1 MPAKPKPRSTRSPTS
16 PVRARILQQAREY
29 LFARGCNSLTM
40 AELATELGMSK
51 KTLYVHFAG
60 KEPLLREVIL
70 EFGQE
75 VRAGAEI
82 ILRDPTLNFA
92 EKLHRFAESMIERLS
107 HLNPHLIRDLQRYAP
122 ELHRLTEQVR
132 RENIPFIFGRLIRE
146 GQRAG
151 MVRAEVNPLFATEFL
166 LHAMQGLHLPAS
178 LQRLHLAPQEVFRQ
192 AINLFFGGL
201 LTPAGRK
208 DYEKLFPR

>member
-1 MPAKPKPRSTRSPTS
+1 MPTRSTRPPSS
-16 PVRARILQQAREY
+16 PVRARILQQAREH
-29 LFARGCNSLTM
+29 LFTRGYNSLTM

-75 VRAGAEI
+75 VRAGAEL
-82 ILRDPTLNFA
+82 ILGDPSLSFA
-92 EKLHRFAESMIERLS
+92 EKLRRFAEAMIERLS

-132 RENIPFIFGRLIRE
+132 RENIPFIFGRLIKE
-146 GQRAG
+146 GQGAG
-151 MVRAEVNPLFATEFL
+151 MVRVEVNPAFATEFL
-166 LHAMQGLHLPAS
+166 LHAMQGLHLPTT
-178 LQRLHLAPQEVFRQ
+178 LQRLHLAPQDVFRQ

>member
-1 MPAKPKPRSTRSPTS
+1 MPTKASPLS
-16 PVRARILQQAREY
+16 VPPIRARIRQQAREL
-29 LFARGCNSLTM
+29 LFARGYNALTM

-75 VRAGAEI
+75 VRAGAEV
-82 ILRDPTLNFA
+82 ILRDPNLSFA
-92 EKLHRFAESMIERLS
+92 EKLHRFAESMVQRLS

-122 ELHRLTEQVR
+122 ELHGLTEKVR
-132 RENIPFIFGRLIRE
+132 RENIPFIFGRLISD
-146 GQRAG
+146 GQAAG
-151 MVRAEVNPLFATEFL
+151 MVRAEVDPAFATEFL
-166 LHAMQGLHLPAS
+166 LHAMQGLQLPS
-178 LQRLHLAPQEVFRQ
+178 TLQRLNLAPQEVFRQ

-208 DYEKLFPR
+208 DYEKLFFR